1 MSNKELF
8 LKANMRANFY
18 GEDITIMATG
28 ESFVV
33 IEDSSGEVSIKIPSD
48 LLSAYRQG
56 FLIIK
61 QKENGLLLGK
71 QLTNQDDKEKAIRV
85 EHYVVEL
92 HQHANPHSLKTRKKV
107 KKIINKR
114 HGYTGKNEP
123 SESTLRRWYVSWI
136 DNEMDIYHVVKPV
149 KKTRAKRHSTAVL
162 ELAESITDEF
172 FLIPQGLNRRQTY
185 FKFKEEYDAL
195 KNKGEI
201 EGRIIS
207 ESRFYEMLNELNQ
220 LDVTYARYGKDE
232 ARKFARFSEGM
243 YVLDFPLQ
251 RVEIDAV
258 HLKVGL
264 LDDETGEFLGTVIV
278 YLAIDVYTRCIVGY
292 SVSVGNSPSEISDAV
307 IELIKHCV
315 TPKTKSAFTEN
326 HWPLTGIPY
335 SFVGDAGKAFKC
347 RVVTNLM
354 AQLKC
359 THITTETKSPW
370 KKSIVEALNKGVRS
384 GYASNLP
391 GYTRN
396 NDEDKNDK
404 TIEEIATL
412 TLGEFIATLEI
423 YILDHYHQN
432 PHKGLFKDTPAN
444 VCEKAL
450 KECSPRIVADLKKLE
465 MFAGVELEGVIQG
478 GQGIQRNNLYYG
490 SRQLNNLRL
499 ELTTLGDKKNPKV
512 PFLYDKND
520 VSKIS
525 VIDETTGVVFEV
537 PCLDPRVLP
546 GMSLAE
552 FNHQYRSGIT
562 ATKTKVFTKSN
573 WVVSEAEK
581 RKREEIM
588 LKKKQ
593 KADLAKKKREDKKN
607 QSSEQAEQNCGITER
622 ATEHVKA
629 ESTRHARN
637 HTGKMKKTDP
647 GLVLIRPLT
656 RPVTKSTK
664 QPQTK

>member
-1 MSNKELF
+1 M
-8 LKANMRANFY
+8 
-18 GEDITIMATG
+18 
-28 ESFVV
+28 
-33 IEDSSGEVSIKIPSD
+33 
-48 LLSAYRQG
+48 
-56 FLIIK
+56 
-61 QKENGLLLGK
+61 
-71 QLTNQDDKEKAIRV
+71 
-85 EHYVVEL
+85 
-92 HQHANPHSLKTRKKV
+92 HQHANPHSLKTRQKV

-114 HGYTGKNEP
+114 HGYTGKNVP

-136 DNEMDIYHVVKPV
+136 ENEMEIYQVIKPA
-149 KKTRAKRHSTAVL
+149 KKTRAKRHSNAVI
-162 ELAESITDEF
+162 ELAESAIDKY
-172 FLIPQGLNRRQTY
+172 FLIPQGLNKRQTY
-185 FKFKEEYDAL
+185 FKYKEEYEAL
-195 KNKGEI
+195 KCEDKIDGK
-201 EGRIIS
+201 IIS

-220 LDVTYARYGKDE
+220 LDVVYARYGKDE

-264 LDDETGEFLGTVIV
+264 LDDETGEFLGTAIV
-278 YLAIDVYTRCIVGY
+278 YLAIDVFTRCIVGY

-326 HWPLTGIPY
+326 HWPLTGIPF

-347 RVVTNLM
+347 RVVTHLM

-359 THITTETKSPW
+359 RHITTETKCPW
-370 KKSIVEALNKGVRS
+370 KKGVVEALNKGVRS

-396 NDEDKNDK
+396 NDEDKTDK

-423 YILDHYHQN
+423 FILDHYHQN
-432 PHKGLFKDTPAN
+432 PHKGLFNDTPAN
-444 VCEKAL
+444 VCEEAL
-450 KECSPRIVADLKKLE
+450 KNCSPRVVADLKKLE

-490 SRQLNNLRL
+490 SRQLNDLRL
-499 ELTTLGDKKNPKV
+499 ELTTLGNKKNPKV
-512 PFLYDKND
+512 PFLHDKSD
-520 VSKIS
+520 VSKIC
-525 VIDETTGVVFEV
+525 VIDENTGVVFDV
-537 PCLDPRVLP
+537 PCHDPRVTP

-552 FNHQYRSGIT
+552 FNHQYRSGIK

-593 KADLAKKKREDKKN
+593 KATLAKQKRENKKK
-607 QSSEQAEQNCGITER
+607 QASEQVEQTSDITEI
-622 ATEHVKA
+622 ATEHVNA
-629 ESTRHARN
+629 ESNRHARN

-647 GLVLIRPLT
+647 GLVLSRPLT

-664 QPQTK
+664 QPKTKN

>member
-1 MSNKELF
+1 MSNQTLF
-8 LKANMRANFY
+8 LKANMRINLY
-18 GEDITIMATG
+18 GEDVTVMATG

-33 IEDSSGEVSIKIPSD
+33 IEHSNGKVDCKIPSD
-48 LLSAYRQG
+48 LMGAYRQG

-71 QLTNQDDKEKAIRV
+71 KLTNQEDKEKAIRV
-85 EHYVVEL
+85 EHYVIEN
-92 HQHANPHSLKTRKKV
+92 HQHANPHSIKTRRKV
-107 KKIINKR
+107 IGIIKKR
-114 HGYTGKNEP
+114 HGYTGKDVP
-123 SESTLRRWYVSWI
+123 SESSLRRWYVSWI
-136 DNEMDIYHVVKPV
+136 ENEMEIYHVIKPA
-149 KKTRAKRHSTAVL
+149 KNTRAKRHSNAVI
-162 ELAESITDEF
+162 ELAESNIDKL
-172 FLIPQGLNRRQTY
+172 FLVPQGLNRRQTF
-185 FKFKEEYDAL
+185 FKFKEEYDDL
-195 KNKGEI
+195 KDKDEI
-201 EGRIIS
+201 EGKIIS
-207 ESRFYEMLNELNQ
+207 ESRFYEMINELNQ

-264 LDDETGEFLGTVIV
+264 LDDETGEFLGTAIV

-292 SVSVGNSPSEISDAV
+292 SVSIGNSPSEISDAV

-315 TPKTKSAFTEN
+315 TPKTKSAFTQN

-347 RVVTNLM
+347 RVATNLM

-359 THITTETKSPW
+359 THITTETKCPW
-370 KKSIVEALNKGVRS
+370 KKGVVESLNRGVRTA
-384 GYASNLP
+384 YASNLP

-396 NDEDKNDK
+396 NDEDKTDK

-432 PHKGLFKDTPAN
+432 PHKGLFNDTPAN
-444 VCEKAL
+444 VCEEAL

-465 MFAGVELEGVIQG
+465 MFAGVELEGVVQG
-478 GQGIQRNNLYYG
+478 GQGVQRNNLYYG

-499 ELTTLGDKKNPKV
+499 ELATLGDKKNPKV

-537 PCLDPRVLP
+537 PCHDPRVLP
-546 GMSLAE
+546 GMSLSE
-552 FNHQYRSGIT
+552 FNHQYRSGIKE
-562 ATKTKVFTKSN
+562 TKTKVFTKSN

-593 KADLAKKKREDKKN
+593 KAELAKKKRENKKN
-607 QSSEQAEQNCGITER
+607 QSSEQAEQTCDITER

-637 HTGKMKKTDP
+637 HTSKTIKP
-647 GLVLIRPLT
+647 NIGRTTGRPLT
-656 RPVTKSTK
+656 RPVTK
-664 QPQTK
+664 